1 MGRMVQMGSVEGYLG
16 RPAGEGP
23 WPTVIVIQEWWG
35 LDNQTES
42 IVDRFSGLPE
52 PYFAFAPD
60 LYHGEVALLG
70 DHDKATALA
79 QKYGPTAGQDLFNA
93 FDALKAHQ
101 DCSGKV
107 GSVGF
112 CFGGRM
118 SLVLG
123 ANRPVDA
130 VCTFYGGGMQQI
142 FDQLNRLKAPVLGLY
157 GDQDKS
163 IPQGTIQ
170 EFDQLLDRTGVPHE
184 IVVYPNSGHAFFRD
198 HDPNAYR
205 PEAARDAWERVQIFF
220 AKYLR

>member
-1 MGRMVQMGSVEGYLG
+1 MGRLVRIGSIEGYLG

-42 IVDRFSGLPE
+42 IVDRFSGLPS

-70 DHDKATALA
+70 DNDKATALV
-79 QKYGPTAGQDLFNA
+79 QKYSPTAGQDLFNA
-93 FDALKAHQ
+93 FDALKHHQ
-101 DCSGKV
+101 DCSGKI

-118 SLVLG
+118 SLLLG

-130 VCTFYGGGMQQI
+130 VCTFYGGGMQQV
-142 FDQLNRLKAPVLGLY
+142 FDQLERLKAPVLGLY
-157 GDQDKS
+157 GDNDKS

-170 EFDQLLDRTGVPHE
+170 EFDKLLDKAGVPHE

-198 HDPNAYR
+198 HDPNTYR
-205 PEAARDAWERVQIFF
+205 PEAAKDAWERVQKFF
-220 AKYLR
+220 AKYLK

>member
-1 MGRMVQMGSVEGYLG
+1 MGRMVQLGSVQGYLG

-23 WPTVIVIQEWWG
+23 WPTVVVIQEWWG

-42 IVDRFSGLPE
+42 IVDRFAGLPS

-60 LYHGEVALLG
+60 LFHGEMALLG
-70 DHDKATALA
+70 DSDKATALV
-79 QKYGPTAGQDLFNA
+79 QKYGPTAAQDLFVT
-93 FDALKAHQ
+93 FDALKTHQ
-101 DCSGKV
+101 DCSGKI

-130 VCTFYGGGMQQI
+130 VCTFYGGGMQQV
-142 FDQLNRLKAPVLGLY
+142 FDQLDKLKAPVLGLY

-163 IPQGTIQ
+163 IPKGTIE
-170 EFDQLLDRTGVPHE
+170 EFDKLLDKLGVQHE

-198 HDPNAYR
+198 RDRDTYR
-205 PEAARDAWERVQIFF
+205 PEPARDAWERVQNFF
-220 AKYLR
+220 AKYLK

>member
-1 MGRMVQMGSVEGYLG
+1 MGRLVQMGSVEGYLG

-60 LYHGEVALLG
+60 LFHGERALLG
-70 DHDKATALA
+70 DSDKATTLVH
-79 QKYGPTAGQDLFNA
+79 KYGETAAQDLFNA

-101 DCSGKV
+101 DSSGKI

-130 VCTFYGGGMQQI
+130 VCTFYGGGMQHV
-142 FDQLNRLKAPVLGLY
+142 FDQLGSLKAPVLGLY
-157 GDQDKS
+157 GDQDQS
-163 IPQGTIQ
+163 IPQGTIE
-170 EFDQLLDRTGVPHE
+170 EFDKLLDKQGVQHE
-184 IVVYPNSGHAFFRD
+184 IVVYPKSGHAFFRD
-198 HDPNAYR
+198 HDPKTYR
-205 PEAARDAWERVQIFF
+205 PDAAKDAWERVQKFF

>member
-1 MGRMVQMGSVEGYLG
+1 MGRMVQMGPVEGYLG

-42 IVDRFSGLPE
+42 IVDRLSGLPS

-60 LYHGEVALLG
+60 LFHGEMAMLG
-70 DHDKATALA
+70 DSDKATALVE
-79 QKYGPTAGQDLFNA
+79 KYGPGAPDILYNA
-93 FDALKAHQ
+93 FDALKNHE
-101 DCSGKV
+101 DCGGKI
-107 GSVGF
+107 GSIGF

-123 ANRPVDA
+123 AHRPVDA
-130 VCTFYGGGMQQI
+130 VCTFYGGGMQHV
-142 FDQLNRLKAPVLGLY
+142 FDQLNKLKAPVLGLY

-163 IPQGTIQ
+163 IPKGTIE
-170 EFDQLLDRTGVPHE
+170 EFDKLLDKVGVPHE

-198 HDPNAYR
+198 HDPKTYR
-205 PEAARDAWERVQIFF
+205 PEAAKDAWERVQKFF
-220 AKYLR
+220 AKYLQ